1 MSKKF
6 LVDIDLNGNELQ
18 NAVTQNLASA
28 PANPKE
34 GQHYYDTVNK
44 AEYYWNGTAWIN
56 AAGDYTFKN
65 GVEQPSGTRD
75 VQIKVASGANAGNIT
90 LTANSNG
97 LKAEVAE
104 ASTSVKG
111 IVELATDAEA
121 AAGTSEAVVVNA
133 KQLGT
138 KVDANEAITGATH
151 TKITYDSKGLVTA
164 GADLAESDI
173 PSLHLAKISDVT
185 ASAAEV
191 NVLDGIEASTAE
203 LNIMHGV
210 TATTT
215 ELNYVDGVT
224 SSIQDQLDAK
234 VEGNTAITAGT
245 HTKITYDAKG
255 LVTAGTDLAET
266 DIPALHLAK
275 ITDVTASAAE
285 VNVLDGITAS
295 TAELNI
301 LDGVTAT
308 ASEINILD
316 GATLTTTELNYVDG
330 VTSSIQ
336 DQLDDKVA
344 KNAAIT
350 AGTGTVVTYDAKGL
364 VTGSSELA
372 IKSTS
377 ANYLEYDSSN
387 HEFGAKV
394 DTTVTA
400 DSTNLVTS
408 GAVKAAINAAITG
421 GVHYAG
427 TWDITSA
434 TDYSGI
440 SLPQTKGALFYV
452 TGTGPKTIG
461 GIEWN
466 AGDYLLFNAD
476 VASGGTVTGKVD
488 KIDNTE
494 SADIVRLTAT
504 QTLTNKTIDAD
515 DNTISDLTTA
525 NLKSGTVATSI
536 ANASSA
542 VDTKLASEKAVR
554 TELDKKQD
562 LVASATA
569 NDIATLNANGQ
580 TIDSGKAFTTS
591 VRASS
596 SASDAAIATEKAV
609 ATFVENSI
617 AGGKTSVD
625 NGALTA
631 TAGVCTWSISGLA
644 ADPMN
649 IVIIE
654 KATGEEVMADVV
666 YGTKAATI
674 KFNSASNITA
684 GTYTA
689 KILM

>member
-6 LVDIDLNGNELQ
+6 LIDIDLNGNELQ
-18 NAVTQNLASA
+18 NAVVQNLASA
-28 PANPKE
+28 PENPKE
-34 GQHYYDTVNK
+34 GQHYYDTVAK
-44 AEYYWNGTAWIN
+44 AEFYWNGTAWIN

-65 GVEQPSGTRD
+65 GVEQVSGSRD
-75 VQIKVASGANAGNIT
+75 VQIKIASGANAGNVT

-97 LKAEVAE
+97 LKAAVAE
-104 ASTSVKG
+104 ASTSAKG
-111 IVELATDAEA
+111 IIEIADATEI
-121 AAGTSEAVVVNA
+121 AAGTATDKAVTPAQLANKVEKNA
-133 KQLGT
+133 
-138 KVDANEAITGATH
+138 AITAGTH
-151 TKITYDSKGLVTA
+151 TKITYDAKGLVTA
-164 GADLAESDI
+164 GADLAEADI
-173 PSLHLAKISDVT
+173 PSLHLAKITDVT

-191 NVLDGIEASTAE
+191 NVLDGIEATTAE
-203 LNIMHGV
+203 LNIMHGI
-210 TATTT
+210 TASTD

-234 VEGNTAITAGT
+234 VEGNTAITGAT
-245 HTKITYDAKG
+245 KCKITYDSKG
-255 LVTAGTDLAET
+255 LVTAGADLAAS
-266 DIPALHLAK
+266 DIPSLTLAK
-275 ITDVTASAAE
+275 ISDVTATATE

-295 TAELNI
+295 TDELNI
-301 LDGVTAT
+301 LDGVTAD
-308 ASEINILD
+308 ASELNILD

-336 DQLDDKVA
+336 DQLDSKVA

-377 ANYLEYDSSN
+377 ANYLEYDSTN

-394 DTTVTA
+394 DTNVTA

-408 GAVKAAINAAITG
+408 GAVKAAIDAAVTG

-434 TDYSGI
+434 TDFSGI
-440 SLPQTKGALFYV
+440 TLPQTKGALFYV
-452 TGTGPKTIG
+452 KGTGPKTIG

-466 AGDYLLFNAD
+466 AGDYLLINAD
-476 VASGGTVTGKVD
+476 VAAGGSLTGKVE

-494 SADIVRLTAT
+494 SADIVRLNAA

-515 DNTISDLTTA
+515 DNTISDLTTT
-525 NLKSGTVATSI
+525 NFKSGTVATTV
-536 ANASSA
+536 AAASSA
-542 VDTKLASEKAVR
+542 ADTKLPSEKAVR

-562 LVASATA
+562 KVSTAVENNIASWDAAGNTK
-569 NDIATLNANGQ
+569 
-580 TIDSGKAFTTS
+580 DSGKSFSTS
-591 VRASS
+591 VRAST
-596 SASDAAIATEKAV
+596 SASDSVIATEKAV

-617 AGGKTSVD
+617 SGTKAEYK
-625 NGALTA
+625 NGAITPVSGTA
-631 TAGVCTWSISGLA
+631 TWSLSSLP

-654 KATGEEVMADVV
+654 TATGEQVEMNIA

-674 KFNSASNITA
+674 TFNASSAVTA
-684 GTYTA
+684 NTYTA
-689 KILM
+689 KVLF

>member
-6 LVDIDLNGNELQ
+6 LVDLDLNGNELQ
-18 NAVTQNLASA
+18 NAVIQNLASA
-28 PANPKE
+28 PENPKE
-34 GQHYYDTVNK
+34 GQHYYDTTAH
-44 AEYYWNGTAWIN
+44 AEFYWNGTAWIN
-56 AAGDYTFKN
+56 AAGDYTFQN
-65 GVEQPSGTRD
+65 GIEQPSGTRN
-75 VQIKVASGANAGNIT
+75 VQLKIASGANAGNIT

-97 LKAEVAE
+97 LKADVAE

-111 IVELATDAEA
+111 IVELATDEEA
-121 AAGTSEAVVVNA
+121 AAGSSEAVVVNA

-138 KVDANEAITGATH
+138 KVNANAAITGATKCKITYDSKGLVTAGADLIASDIPNLDSAKVTTMGSYVKASAAAAIETTDTLDEAIGKLEYKADAAVVANAAITGATH

-173 PSLHLAKISDVT
+173 PSLHLAKI
-185 ASAAEV
+185 
-191 NVLDGIEASTAE
+191 
-203 LNIMHGV
+203 
-210 TATTT
+210 
-215 ELNYVDGVT
+215 
-224 SSIQDQLDAK
+224 
-234 VEGNTAITAGT
+234 
-245 HTKITYDAKG
+245 
-255 LVTAGTDLAET
+255 
-266 DIPALHLAK
+266 
-275 ITDVTASAAE
+275 TDVTASAEE

-295 TAELNI
+295 TAEL
-301 LDGVTAT
+301 
-308 ASEINILD
+308 NILD

-344 KNAAIT
+344 KNTAIT

-377 ANYLEYDSSN
+377 TDYLEYDSTN

-394 DTTVTA
+394 DTVVTA

-408 GAVKAAINAAITG
+408 GAVKTAINAAITG

-466 AGDYLLFNAD
+466 AGDYLLFNDD
-476 VASGGTVTGKVD
+476 VAAGGTVTGKVE
-488 KIDNTE
+488 KIDNSE
-494 SADIVRLTAT
+494 SSDIVRLTAT

-515 DNTISDLTTA
+515 DNTISDLETD
-525 NLKSGTVATSI
+525 NFKSGVVVTSVR
-536 ANASSA
+536 AAASA
-542 VDTKLASEKAVR
+542 ADTSLASEKAVR
-554 TELDKKQD
+554 TELDLKQD
-562 LVASATA
+562 KVAAAVENNLATWDDA
-569 NDIATLNANGQ
+569 GNTK
-580 TIDSGKAFTTS
+580 DSGKAFITS
-591 VRASS
+591 VTDSTTNTDNQIPTA
-596 SASDAAIATEKAV
+596 KAV

-617 AGGKTSVD
+617 AGGKSSVD
-625 NGALTA
+625 NTALTA
-631 TAGVCTWSISGLA
+631 TAGVCTWSITGLA
-644 ADPMN
+644 ADPYN
-649 IVIIE
+649 VIIIE
-654 KATGEEVMADVV
+654 KATGDEVIADVT
-666 YGTKAATI
+666 YGTKSVTV
-674 KFNSASNITA
+674 KFNSTSNISA

>member
-1 MSKKF
+1 MSSKKF

-18 NAVTQNLASA
+18 NAVVQNLASA

-75 VQIKVASGANAGNIT
+75 VQIKVATGANAGNIT

-97 LKAEVAE
+97 LKADVEE
-104 ASTSVKG
+104 ATTEVKG

-121 AAGTSEAVVVNA
+121 AAGTSETVVVNA

-138 KVDANEAITGATH
+138 KVDANTAITAGTH

-173 PSLHLAKISDVT
+173 PELHLAKV
-185 ASAAEV
+185 
-191 NVLDGIEASTAE
+191 
-203 LNIMHGV
+203 
-210 TATTT
+210 
-215 ELNYVDGVT
+215 
-224 SSIQDQLDAK
+224 
-234 VEGNTAITAGT
+234 
-245 HTKITYDAKG
+245 
-255 LVTAGTDLAET
+255 
-266 DIPALHLAK
+266 
-275 ITDVTASAAE
+275 TDVTATAAE
-285 VNVLDGITAS
+285 VNVLDGITAT

-301 LDGVTAT
+301 LDGVTAD

-336 DQLDDKVA
+336 DQLDDK
-344 KNAAIT
+344 
-350 AGTGTVVTYDAKGL
+350 L
-364 VTGSSELA
+364 ELDSLSIA
-372 IKSTS
+372 SAS
-377 ANYLEYDSSN
+377 ANYLTYDNTSG
-387 HEFGAKV
+387 EFGAKV
-394 DTTVTA
+394 DTNVTA
-400 DSTNLVTS
+400 SSTNLVTS
-408 GAVKAAINAAITG
+408 GAVKAAIDAAITG

-440 SLPQTKGALFYV
+440 TLPQTKGALFYV

-466 AGDYLLFNAD
+466 AGDYLLINDD
-476 VASGGTVTGKVD
+476 VAAGGSLVGKVE

-494 SADIVRLTAT
+494 SYDLVKLNAT
-504 QTLTNKTIDAD
+504 QTLTNKTISATN
-515 DNTISDLTTA
+515 NTISDLETA
-525 NLKSGTVATSI
+525 NLKSGVLQTTVRAT
-536 ANASSA
+536 ASAS
-542 VDTKLASEKAVR
+542 DTALASEKAIAAA
-554 TELDKKQD
+554 LDDKQD
-562 LVASATA
+562 LIASSTA
-569 NDIATLNANGQ
+569 NDIVTVDGNGQ
-580 TIDSGKAFTTS
+580 VLDSGKAFTTS
-591 VRASS
+591 VRAST
-596 SASDAAIATEKAV
+596 SASDDAIATEKAV

-617 AGGKTSVD
+617 AGGKASID

-631 TAGVCTWSISGLA
+631 TSGVCTWSISGLA
-644 ADPMN
+644 ADPMS

-654 KATGEEVMADVV
+654 KATGEEVMADVA
-666 YGTKAATI
+666 YGTKSATI
-674 KFNSASNITA
+674 KFNSSTNIA
-684 GTYTA
+684 AETYTA

>member
-18 NAVTQNLASA
+18 NAVVQNLASA
-28 PANPKE
+28 PENPKE
-34 GQHYYDTVNK
+34 GQHYYDTVSK

-75 VQIKVASGANAGNIT
+75 VQIKIASGANAGNIT
-90 LTANSNG
+90 LTANTNG
-97 LKAEVAE
+97 LKAQVAE
-104 ASTSVKG
+104 ASTSAKG
-111 IVELATDAEA
+111 IVELATDEEA
-121 AAGTSEAVVVNA
+121 AAGSSESVVVNA

-138 KVDANEAITGATH
+138 KVTANVAITGATH
-151 TKITYDSKGLVTA
+151 TKITYDSKGLVTS
-164 GADLAESDI
+164 GADLAEADI
-173 PSLHLAKISDVT
+173 PSLHLAKITDVT

-191 NVLDGIEASTAE
+191 NVLDGITASTDE
-203 LNIMHGV
+203 LNVLDGI

-234 VEGNTAITAGT
+234 VEGNTAITGAT
-245 HTKITYDAKG
+245 KCKITYDSKG
-255 LVTAGTDLAET
+255 LVTAGADLAES
-266 DIPALHLAK
+266 DIPTLHLAK

-301 LDGVTAT
+301 LDGVTAD
-308 ASEINILD
+308 ASELNILD

-336 DQLDDKVA
+336 DQLDGKVA
-344 KNAAIT
+344 KNTAIT

-372 IKSTS
+372 IKSGS
-377 ANYLEYDSSN
+377 ANYLEYDSTN

-408 GAVKAAINAAITG
+408 GAVKTAINAAITG

-434 TDYSGI
+434 TDFSGI
-440 SLPQTKGALFYV
+440 TLPQTKGALFYV

-515 DNTISDLTTA
+515 DNTISDLTTS
-525 NLKSGTVATSI
+525 NLKSGVLQTSVR
-536 ANASSA
+536 AASSA
-542 VDTKLASEKAVR
+542 TDTTLASEKAIR

-562 LVASATA
+562 LIASSTA
-569 NDIATLNANGQ
+569 NDITTVDGNGQ
-580 TIDSGKAFTTS
+580 VIDSGKAFTTS
-591 VRASS
+591 VRAST
-596 SASDAAIATEKAV
+596 SAADTAIATEKAV

-617 AGGKTSVD
+617 SGTKAEYK
-625 NGALTA
+625 NGAITPVSGIA
-631 TAGVCTWSISGLA
+631 TWSLSSLP

-649 IVIIE
+649 IVVIE
-654 KATGEEVMADVV
+654 TATGEQVVMNIV
-666 YGTKAATI
+666 YGSKAATI
-674 KFNSASNITA
+674 TFNASAAVSAN
-684 GTYTA
+684 TYTA
-689 KILM
+689 KVLF

>member
-18 NAVTQNLASA
+18 NAVVQNLASA
-28 PANPKE
+28 PENPKE
-34 GQHYYDTVNK
+34 GQHYYDTVAK
-44 AEYYWNGTAWIN
+44 AEFYWNGTAWIN

-65 GVEQPSGTRD
+65 GVEQVAGSRD

-90 LTANSNG
+90 LTANTNG

-121 AAGTSEAVVVNA
+121 AAGTSESVVVNA

-138 KVDANEAITGATH
+138 KVDANEAITGATK

-173 PSLHLAKISDVT
+173 PNLHLAKITDVT
-185 ASAAEV
+185 ATAAEV

-203 LNIMHGV
+203 LNILKGA
-210 TATTT
+210 TLTTT

-234 VEGNTAITAGT
+234 VEGNTAITGGT
-245 HTKITYDAKG
+245 HTKITYDSKG
-255 LVTAGTDLAET
+255 LVTAGADLTES

-295 TAELNI
+295 TDELNI
-301 LDGVTAT
+301 LDGVTAD
-308 ASEINILD
+308 ASELNILD

-372 IKSTS
+372 IKTGST
-377 ANYLEYDSSN
+377 NYLEYDASA

-394 DTTVTA
+394 DTNVTA
-400 DSTNLVTS
+400 NSTNLVTS
-408 GAVKAAINAAITG
+408 GAVKAAIDAAVTG

-434 TDYSGI
+434 TDFSGI
-440 SLPQTKGALFYV
+440 TLPQTKGALFYV

-466 AGDYLLFNAD
+466 AGDYLLINDD
-476 VASGGTVTGKVD
+476 VAAGGSLTGKVE

-494 SADIVRLTAT
+494 SADIVRLNAA

-536 ANASSA
+536 AAASSA

-569 NDIATLNANGQ
+569 NDIATLDANGQ

-591 VRASS
+591 VRASG

-617 AGGKTSVD
+617 AAGKAEYE
-625 NGALTA
+625 NGAITPVSGTA
-631 TAGVCTWSISGLA
+631 TWSISGLA
-644 ADPMN
+644 NDPYS
-649 IVIIE
+649 VVVIE
-654 KATGEEVMADVV
+654 KATGEEIMADIA
-666 YGTKAATI
+666 YGSKAVTI
-674 KFNSASNITA
+674 RMNASAAIAAN
-684 GTYTA
+684 TYVA